1 MPCLPLPSLSRWS
14 RAWRALG
21 AALACAG
28 ALAAAQAATLELE
41 GPRGRQ
47 QLDGAALAAHAQ
59 ARDIDVPQDVAYQ
72 RAMRYRAVP
81 LAVVLRELGLAPQ
94 DTLEVAATD
103 GFVAQLPGAL
113 ALQQGAGQAQPWL
126 AIELPGAPWPPLPG
140 KAQGAGPFYIVWP
153 VATGV
158 GSEQW
163 PYAIARLAVREAP
176 ERRWPQIAVAPRLSA
191 QDPARRGQAVFIT
204 QCLTCHTMNGAGG
217 ATLGP
222 DLNRPMNPVDYLQ
235 PQALR
240 RLIRNP
246 ASVRHWP
253 AQTMP
258 AFGPEQLDDAALD
271 DLIAYLG
278 HMARER
284 RGAR

>member
-1 MPCLPLPSLSRWS
+1 MTALFDLRSRGL
-14 RAWRALG
+14 WRAV
-21 AALACAG
+21 AALACLWAWAG
-28 ALAAAQAATLELE
+28 APAATLELE

-47 QLDGAALAAHAQ
+47 QLDGEALARHAQ
-59 ARDIDVPQDVAYQ
+59 ARDIEVPQDVSYQ
-72 RAMRYRAVP
+72 RPMRYRAVP
-81 LAVVLRELGLAPQ
+81 LAVVLRELGLTPQ

-113 ALQQGAGQAQPWL
+113 ALQQGPGRAQAWL
-126 AIELPGAPWPPLPG
+126 AIEPSGAPWPPLPG
-140 KAQGAGPFYIVWP
+140 KGQSAGPFYVVWP

-158 GSEQW
+158 SSEQW
-163 PYAIARLAVREAP
+163 PYAVARLAVREAP
-176 ERRWPQIAVAPRLSA
+176 ERRWPQIAVAQRLPA
-191 QDPARRGQAVFIT
+191 NDPARRGQAVFIT
-204 QCLTCHTMNGAGG
+204 QCMVCHTMNGGGG
-217 ATLGP
+217 AAMGP
-222 DLNRPMNPVDYLQ
+222 DLNRPMNPVEYFQ

-253 AQTMP
+253 AQAMP
-258 AFGPEQLDDAALD
+258 AFAPEQLGDAALD

-284 RGAR
+284 REAR